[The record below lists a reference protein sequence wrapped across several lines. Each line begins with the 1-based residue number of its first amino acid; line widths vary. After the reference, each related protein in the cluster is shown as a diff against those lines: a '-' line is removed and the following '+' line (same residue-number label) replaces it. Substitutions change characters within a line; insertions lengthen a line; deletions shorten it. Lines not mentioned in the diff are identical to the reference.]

1 MVEAEQKIKV
11 VIKKLQD
18 ESEELKDNI
27 TRLKSQ
33 DEELHDF
40 QKKVEFWKTIKR
52 KWTQALFFH
61 NQQQKALNSQVKAL
75 IKEKKEKEN
84 VLTYLELVNMKNV
97 YLLQSEKIKRKIIK
111 AKREK
116 LIEDNEYQRNLQ
128 QLQAQLEIA

>member
-1 MVEAEQKIKV
+1 LEIWRKNMVEAEQKIKV

-52 KWTQALFFH
+52 KWT
-61 NQQQKALNSQVKAL
+61 
-75 IKEKKEKEN
+75 
-84 VLTYLELVNMKNV
+84 
-97 YLLQSEKIKRKIIK
+97 
-111 AKREK
+111 
-116 LIEDNEYQRNLQ
+116 
-128 QLQAQLEIA
+128 

>member
-1 MVEAEQKIKV
+1 
-11 VIKKLQD
+11 
-18 ESEELKDNI
+18 
-27 TRLKSQ
+27 
-33 DEELHDF
+33 
-40 QKKVEFWKTIKR
+40 
-52 KWTQALFFH
+52 LFFH

-128 QLQAQLEIA
+128 QLQA